1 MDRSGEGRRPCHL
14 PDLRVE
20 KFSLSPFVTQSLSL
34 FPVPFSLSLYL
45 CSMYVYVFL
54 SVDGL
59 ESQKLMLHVFLNC
72 SASSFLRQRLTE
84 PGVHQSS

>member
-20 KFSLSPFVTQSLSL
+20 KFSLSPFVTLSLSL

-45 CSMYVYVFL
+45 CSMYAYVFL
-54 SVDGL
+54 SVGGL
-59 ESQKLMLHVFLNC
+59 GSQKLMLQSLPQLLRIFL
-72 SASSFLRQRLTE
+72 FE
-84 PGVHQSS
+84 PETD